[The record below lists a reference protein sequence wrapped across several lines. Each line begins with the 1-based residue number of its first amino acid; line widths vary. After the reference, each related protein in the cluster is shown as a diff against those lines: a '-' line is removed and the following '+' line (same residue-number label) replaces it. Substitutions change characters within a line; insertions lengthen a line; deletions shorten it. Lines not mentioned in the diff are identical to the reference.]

1 MKERHQFY
9 RVRFFSE
16 ISVNR
21 LNAVIA
27 DMLGPVLTVPIAKLV
42 SAGRIWM
49 PCSGIVHQ
57 WIVEECVKTV
67 LSVSARDG
75 RA

>member
-1 MKERHQFY
+1 MKEHHQFY
-9 RVRFFSE
+9 RMCFFSE

-27 DMLGPVLTVPIAKLV
+27 DMFGPVLTIPIAKLV
-42 SAGRIWM
+42 SAGWIWM

-57 WIVEECVKTV
+57 IIVEERVVTV